1 MAETLLTEIVKKLGS
16 ALLQEMGLVWGVK
29 DELEKLIN
37 TVSTIG
43 AALADA
49 EEQQLTNHEVEDWLH
64 KLNDATQL
72 RRQAMTPNTRLKKVL
87 GAWGRGKSKAK
98 KAKDKQRQHEGGNM
112 FFRPITQRLE
122 NCIQTQ
128 VWWVKNGN
136 AILCLRIFVG
146 FVAS

>member
-72 RRQAMTPNTRLKKVL
+72 RRQAMTPNTRLKK
-87 GAWGRGKSKAK
+87 
-98 KAKDKQRQHEGGNM
+98 GGNM